1 MNDND
6 YKKPAG
12 YKNITSTEARPI
24 LQPILLPSEI
34 KEESENALHFR
45 SEKSVNLLTRLF
57 SKLKF
62 W

>member
-6 YKKPAG
+6 FKKPAG
-12 YKNITSTEARPI
+12 YKNITATEARPI

-34 KEESENALHFR
+34 ENNKIEN
-45 SEKSVNLLTRLF
+45 EKSVNLLTFLL